1 MTPQLETVLGIA
13 GVGTVLLFIALVV
26 LVGLMYLLT
35 VPWPFGRSASPAE
48 QETAA
53 TAIADAKRE
62 KEEEEE
68 RAERDRQ
75 LRAVALA
82 VAVAC
87 AEAEHSATSI
97 TETMS
102 DWRLVHRSHRLGQ
115 QKARARV
122 RT

>member
-1 MTPQLETVLGIA
+1 MTPQLETVLEIA
-13 GVGTVLLFIALVV
+13 GVGTVLLFIALVA

-48 QETAA
+48 QEPPAA
-53 TAIADAKRE
+53 AVANALR
-62 KEEEEE
+62 EEEEE

-87 AEAEHSATSI
+87 AEADRPATSI
-97 TETMS
+97 AETMS
-102 DWRLVHRSHRLGQ
+102 DWRLVHRSRRLGQ

>member
-35 VPWPFGRSASPAE
+35 VPWPFGRSTSPAE

-53 TAIADAKRE
+53 TAIADAKR

-87 AEAEHSATSI
+87 AGAEHSATSI